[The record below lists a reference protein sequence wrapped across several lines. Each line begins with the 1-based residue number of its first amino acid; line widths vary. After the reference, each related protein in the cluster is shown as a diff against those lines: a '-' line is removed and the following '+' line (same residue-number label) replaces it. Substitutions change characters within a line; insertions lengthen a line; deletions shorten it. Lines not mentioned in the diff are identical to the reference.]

1 MFLDAFVIVL
11 KDNAGMKFHGIEKHL
26 VNALILNGV
35 ALTLLWL
42 LSVQGFVGLRRSS
55 FGCIYPTYAI
65 LNNHY

>member
-1 MFLDAFVIVL
+1 
-11 KDNAGMKFHGIEKHL
+11 MKFHGIEKHL

-55 FGCIYPTYAI
+55 FGCI
-65 LNNHY
+65 